1 VQDLLFGVYRLC
13 ERKGDVYLCSEEGL
27 FYADDLDV
35 TQLEVLKRYA
45 RSELAGSEVKSF
57 PPKLRLALH
66 SRSVFLKRVF
76 WKAVQRGALIV
87 AFNAPFDLN
96 RIAVGWGRAF
106 DGGWSLLLSQWLNP
120 KTGQIEENTFSRGSW
135 SNP

>member
-45 RSELAGSEVKSF
+45 
-57 PPKLRLALH
+57 
-66 SRSVFLKRVF
+66 
-76 WKAVQRGALIV
+76 
-87 AFNAPFDLN
+87 AP
-96 RIAVGWGRAF
+96 
-106 DGGWSLLLSQWLNP
+106 SLP
-120 KTGQIEENTFSRGSW
+120 AAK
-135 SNP
+135 